1 MRAAAARLLSSGFV
15 DRPIFQVGASRSGT
29 IVLYKAL
36 GTHPNVLSMP
46 SENPLIDHFARAAA
60 FFELGSEAWYF
71 KESVKVDQPY
81 FYSKLRELLF
91 ETTAG
96 RDMGIKMLAKSLL
109 TGPLDFARKRF
120 WCVKCFPLEDSAHAL
135 TILYPESRFIYIVRN
150 GIDVVQ
156 SRTKF
161 PAFREQ
167 SFEQHCD
174 FWVQAARKFDYLR
187 RWDRCLEV
195 RQEQLLSEPEAVFSR
210 ICRHLGIAD
219 HENPAK
225 FVRTTLVHSR
235 GDEATRTNV
244 DARRML
250 TERTPSHDTWT
261 DAQRSIF
268 KHICG
273 EYMGKLGY
281 EVPF

>member
-1 MRAAAARLLSSGFV
+1 MKAATARLMSSGFV

-46 SENPLIDHFARAAA
+46 SENPVIDYFARAAA
-60 FFELGSEAWYF
+60 LFEFGAEAWYF
-71 KESVKVDQPY
+71 RESVKVDQPY
-81 FYSKLRELLF
+81 FHAKLKELLF

-96 RDMGIKMLAKSLL
+96 PHMGIKTLAKSLA
-109 TGPLDFARKRF
+109 TRPLDFVQKKF

-135 TILYPESRFIYIVRN
+135 TVLYPDSKFIYILRN

-167 SFEQHCD
+167 SFEHHCA

-195 RQEQLLSEPEAVFSR
+195 RQEQLLNEPEAVFSR
-210 ICRHLGIAD
+210 LCRHLGIAD
-219 HENPAK
+219 HENPAR

-235 GDEATRTNV
+235 GDEGTKSNV

-250 TERTPSHDTWT
+250 TERAPSHDAWT
-261 DAQRSIF
+261 DTQRSTF
-268 KHICG
+268 KRLCG
-273 EYMGKLGY
+273 EYMDKLGY
-281 EVPF
+281 EIPF